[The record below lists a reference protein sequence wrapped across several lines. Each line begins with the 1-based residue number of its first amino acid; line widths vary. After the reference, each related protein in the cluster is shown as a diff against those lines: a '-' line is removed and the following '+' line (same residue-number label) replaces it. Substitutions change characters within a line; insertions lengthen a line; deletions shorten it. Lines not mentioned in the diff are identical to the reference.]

1 MSTKKAKISTI
12 DLACSQKNT
21 CLFIHVCLKYYIS
34 NLDSLHT
41 PRSTASSITASV
53 TVLGERRM
61 FPQPVVSLQG
71 KQFPRLSERENADK
85 EREKL

>member
-1 MSTKKAKISTI
+1 
-12 DLACSQKNT
+12 
-21 CLFIHVCLKYYIS
+21 
-34 NLDSLHT
+34 
-41 PRSTASSITASV
+41 
-53 TVLGERRM
+53 M